1 MAHKV
6 ITPPTV
12 EPITLAEAKAWCR
25 IDDATQDSIVQ
36 MLIAFARDWAED
48 FTGKAFAEQTWE
60 TVLDYFPEGGI
71 QLDGTVESIESV
83 VYIDENL
90 DEQTLAASGYT
101 LDNYSNPNWLLPASG
116 DSWPSVGSVANAV
129 RVRYVVGG
137 GAVSPAVKAAM
148 MLLISHLNENREAV
162 VTGVTVAQ
170 MPLGVIDL
178 LFPHRINLGV

>member
-25 IDDATQDSIVQ
+25 IDDATQDGIVQ

-48 FTGKAFAEQTWE
+48 FTGKAFADQTWE
-60 TVLDYFPEGGI
+60 TVLDYFPADGI
-71 QLDGTVESIESV
+71 QLDGTVKSIESV
-83 VYIDENL
+83 FYIDENM
-90 DEQTLAASGYT
+90 DEQTIAASGYT
-101 LDNYSNPNWLLPASG
+101 LDNYSNPNWLLLASG
-116 DSWPSVGSVANAV
+116 ESRPSVGSVANAV

-137 GAVSPAVKAAM
+137 TVAPAVKAAM

-162 VTGVTVAQ
+162 VTGVNAAQ
-170 MPLGVIDL
+170 LPLGVIDL